1 MKIEIMALVT
11 VVSVCC
17 SIYFGLSGFR
27 RNQKSDDKKE
37 ATEST
42 SLFIKMENIGNGV
55 NEIKSDIKSIR
66 DENKESRERLII
78 VEQSAKQAHKRID
91 QIEKIEGVD

>member
-1 MKIEIMALVT
+1 MKIELITLI
-11 VVSVCC
+11 SVGGICT

-27 RNQKSDDKKE
+27 RNQKSDDKQE
-37 ATEST
+37 ASETT
-42 SLFIKMENIGNGV
+42 SMIVKMENIGNGV

-91 QIEKIEGVD
+91 KIEKIEGAD